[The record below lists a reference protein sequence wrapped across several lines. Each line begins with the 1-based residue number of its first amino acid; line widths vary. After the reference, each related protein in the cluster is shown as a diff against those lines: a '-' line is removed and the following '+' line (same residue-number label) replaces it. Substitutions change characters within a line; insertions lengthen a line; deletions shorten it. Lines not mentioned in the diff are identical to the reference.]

1 MKEEK
6 VRLAIRR
13 PKLYILK
20 GGLEDHCVFISWT
33 AWFYYNDIVRGT
45 TWTH

>member
-13 PKLYILK
+13 PKLYIFLK
-20 GGLEDHCVFISWT
+20 VGLRIIVFLLAALLGFIMATS
-33 AWFYYNDIVRGT
+33 
-45 TWTH
+45 